1 MFLLVG
7 PEMALGKPKQSKDDT
22 RPTTINPQFRTA
34 MEADTPLAQKTLR
47 SSMSTLSLKVKAA
60 KSAIRRST
68 SLRGPKPAFQ
78 RGPMIVDDAP
88 SLAPIRIHTP
98 INLNK
103 PLPDL
108 PQGSSPRPASRAG
121 GVSGDIDTN
130 VSVSDFEG
138 YLDMLAYVNRQLP
151 IVPSPLQATSH
162 DVSSS
167 PSLSI
172 SSPPKED
179 EWISSRPPSRTSTI
193 FSHNDEVRR
202 VRTHSGLLS
211 RNSPAGRTVT
221 PMSSLGSESGL
232 RISTRASLHTSVV
245 TSRIDELS
253 EPETSPCLTPKNDA
267 TPPLKQCCHC
277 GRDPDKR
284 DITEVDPS
292 PLAAVKT
299 QDVTN
304 VNSSP
309 LTVINMK
316 KHDKDWES
324 KTTGPTIAA
333 EDTLG
338 RRFVLYPETSYF
350 VALDGSCKNLSEST
364 AERTPP
370 SPDTSPSSP
379 HTPSPYAR
387 PLNPDPYADEN
398 SPSKRVISPYQ
409 RPSNPEPSTTTSSP
423 SDETPRDDK
432 DADEGPDDSDKE
444 QDPSFWK
451 DPAGTIVVYEG
462 IARDGDEVF
471 YGSDINYLGS
481 FYDADEGSSG
491 LGSAVDLVG
500 LSSGLHVIHEDR
512 SSEELAAWDN
522 DVLTFC

>member
-7 PEMALGKPKQSKDDT
+7 PEMALGKPKDAKRDSCSK
-22 RPTTINPQFRTA
+22 TTTPQLRSTV
-34 MEADTPLAQKTLR
+34 EVDGPPAQKALR
-47 SSMSTLSLKVKAA
+47 SSMSTFSLKVKSA

-68 SLRGPKPAFQ
+68 SLRAPKPAF
-78 RGPMIVDDAP
+78 RGGPVIVDDAP

-103 PLPDL
+103 PLPNL
-108 PQGSSPRPASRAG
+108 PDDDSSR
-121 GVSGDIDTN
+121 SGIGDGCTSADMGTD

-151 IVPSPLQATSH
+151 RPPRPTLRDVP
-162 DVSSS
+162 SS

-179 EWISSRPPSRTSTI
+179 EWISSRPQSRASTI

-253 EPETSPCLTPKNDA
+253 EPETSPCLTPKPDA
-267 TPPLKQCCHC
+267 LLSPKQCCHC
-277 GRDPDKR
+277 GQDPEKR
-284 DITEVDPS
+284 DAIVVTPS
-292 PLAAVKT
+292 PLPAVKT
-299 QDVTN
+299 EDVTN

-316 KHDKDWES
+316 KHEKDLES
-324 KTTGPTIAA
+324 KTTGPTIQA
-333 EDTLG
+333 EDYLG

-350 VALDGSCKNLSEST
+350 VALDGSCKNPSESS

-370 SPDTSPSSP
+370 SASASPSSP
-379 HTPSPYAR
+379 LTPSPYAR

-398 SPSKRVISPYQ
+398 SPSKRVVSPYQ
-409 RPSNPEPSTTTSSP
+409 RPTNPEPSTASSSP
-423 SDETPRDDK
+423 TDQVAPDRGTDD
-432 DADEGPDDSDKE
+432 DGQGDSDKE
-444 QDPSFWK
+444 GEPGFWK
-451 DPAGTIVVYEG
+451 DPSGTIVVYEG

-471 YGSDINYLGS
+471 YGNDINYLGS

-512 SSEELAAWDN
+512 SSEELAMWDN